1 MTLYML
7 MPFKPRRLLAFI
19 LPVLLLC
26 MMGVGANSASGAA
39 SAGPGWAI
47 KSVALPSNFSAADNA
62 FCEGISQQCD
72 TYQVTATNVGTRPSV
87 EGDLVTMKDQL
98 PSGIVVKK
106 IEHAKAFKPGHI
118 GEAEPLECR
127 GEPGSSS
134 VECTYPYSLPPGGVM
149 TFAIEVTVAGSVPA
163 TVTNVAEVEGGG
175 AGTVATSEPST
186 APNTVNREATSF
198 GLQDFSV
205 GVYGPNGAS
214 EAQAGDHPGAVTTTI
229 DYATKPDLEAEAY
242 LRFLPVQE
250 ARTEIVDLPLGFV
263 GDPLAAAQ
271 CPESTLY
278 NSGQGYF
285 TPCPAG
291 SQVGVVGI
299 ESEGSFNEDGG
310 LGKIYN
316 MVPEPGYPALFGFE
330 LLGTSVYLRPR
341 VIPTPSGYALSVAV
355 PDVPRAVQEKITG
368 VTITFFGDPA
378 EQDGGSGSPA
388 AFFTNPSDCAS
399 GPLKATFEMDSW
411 VDPGRWVS
419 KTTSPSYETTMY
431 EASPG
436 QGVSGCNLLQFNPT
450 IEVAPEETQA
460 DTPSG
465 YEVVLRVP
473 QAPNLA
479 PVLATP
485 DLKNASLTLP
495 EGVAVSPGAAD
506 GLVACQESGPEG
518 INITHD
524 WGPTGEQP
532 LDPAD
537 PEAMEIASDGLPHV
551 APGHCPL
558 TSQIG
563 TVQITTPLLAGPL
576 KGHVYVAQPLCGGVG
591 QPACSEAEAADGN
604 LFRLYL
610 EAEGSGVI
618 VKLEGRV
625 SVNPSTGQ
633 LTTTFKENPQLPFSE
648 LKLKLKGGPRAPLSN
663 PQSCGQATTT
673 SSLEPW
679 SAPES
684 GPAATPFSSFDV
696 SGCASPMGFSP
707 SFLAQ
712 TETPLAGAFSP
723 FTLTFSRKD
732 GEQDLSAITVQTPP
746 GLLGKVAGVPQ
757 CDEAQANAGTCG
769 PESQVG
775 TTTAGSGSGSAPL
788 YLPGRVYLTGPY
800 GGQPFGLSIVVPAV
814 AGPFNLGNVVVRAS
828 IAINPYTAAITAV
841 SGPLPQI
848 IDGVPTR
855 LQTVNVTLN
864 RPGFMFNP
872 TNCDAQAVTA
882 TIVSAQ
888 GASTN
893 VSTPFAA
900 AACDRLPFH
909 PDFSASTAGR
919 TSKALGA
926 SLNVKIASAG
936 IGQANI
942 AKVDVEIPKALPT
955 QLKTLNKA
963 CTEAQFDSNPAGCPP
978 ASNVAQVTVH
988 TPLLNSPLMG
998 PAYLVSHGGAAFPD
1012 VEMVLQGEGV
1022 ELVIDGHTQIKQGI
1036 TYSHFETVPDAP
1048 FTSFE
1053 FNSPQGELAL
1063 FAANGDLC
1071 DQKLVM
1077 PVTLT
1082 GQNGAVLK
1090 QNTPVEVEG
1099 CSNSLSVISSKV
1111 KKKTL
1116 TLSVYAPAAG
1126 KVTASGKGISTGAKT
1141 YSGREA
1147 LTFTLKQKQAGKL
1160 KTKIKLTFTP
1170 KSGKKQ
1176 AKSLTVKFKK

>member
-1 MTLYML
+1 
-7 MPFKPRRLLAFI
+7 
-19 LPVLLLC
+19 
-26 MMGVGANSASGAA
+26 MMGVAADSASAAA

-47 KSVALPSNFSAADNA
+47 KSVALPSNFSAADSA
-62 FCEGISQQCD
+62 PCEGIAQQCD

-87 EGDLVTMKDQL
+87 EGDPITVKDQL
-98 PSGIVVKK
+98 PAGIVVKR
-106 IEHAKAFKPGHI
+106 IENEEVREPGVV
-118 GEAEPLECR
+118 GEGGSFGCS
-127 GEPGSSS
+127 GGPGSSS
-134 VECTYPYSLPPGGVM
+134 VQCTYPYPLPPGGVM
-149 TFAIEVTVAGSVPA
+149 TFAIEVTVTGSVPA

-175 AGTVATSEPST
+175 AATVATSEPST
-186 APNTVNREATSF
+186 AQNTVNREAPSF

-214 EAQAGDHPGAVTTTI
+214 EAQAADHPGTVTTTI
-229 DYATKPDLEAEAY
+229 DYATELELEAESSGF
-242 LRFLPVQE
+242 RFQPVQE
-250 ARTEIVDLPLGFV
+250 AKTEIVDLPLGFV

-278 NSGQGYF
+278 NTGGGFF
-285 TPCPAG
+285 TPCPAA

-299 ESEGSFNEDGG
+299 ESEGRIKLEG
-310 LGKIYN
+310 LYN

-330 LLGTSVYLRPR
+330 LLGTSVYLRSR

-355 PDVPRAVQEKITG
+355 PDVPRAVQEKVTGITL
-368 VTITFFGDPA
+368 TLFGNPA
-378 EQDGGSGSPA
+378 ERDGGSGVPA

-465 YEVVLRVP
+465 YEVVLKVP

-485 DLKNASLTLP
+485 DLKNAVLTLP
-495 EGVAVSPGAAD
+495 EGVSISPGAAD

-551 APGHCPL
+551 APGHCPSK
-558 TSQIG
+558 SQIG
-563 TVQITTPLLAGPL
+563 TAEVTTPLLASPL
-576 KGHVYVAQPLCGGVG
+576 KGHVYVAQPLCGGAG
-591 QPACSEAEAADGN
+591 QPTCSDTEAADGN

-625 SVNPSTGQ
+625 SANPSTGQ

-648 LKLKLKGGPRAPLSN
+648 LKLELKGGPRAPLSN
-663 PQSCGQATTT
+663 PQSCGEARTT
-673 SSLEPW
+673 SVLEPW

-684 GPAATPFSSFDV
+684 GPAATPFSSFSV
-696 SGCASPMGFSP
+696 TGCASPMGFSP
-707 SFLAQ
+707 NFLAQ
-712 TETPLAGAFSP
+712 TESPLAGAFSP
-723 FTLTFSRKD
+723 FTLTFSRHD
-732 GEQDLSAITVQTPP
+732 GEQDLSGIAVQTPA
-746 GLLGKVAGVPQ
+746 GLLGKIAGVPQ
-757 CDEAQANAGTCG
+757 CPEAQANAGTCG
-769 PESQVG
+769 PESQIG
-775 TTTAGSGSGSAPL
+775 TTTVASGSGSEPL
-788 YLPGRVYLTGPY
+788 YLSGRVYLTGPY
-800 GGQPFGLSIVVPAV
+800 GGGPFGLSIVVPAV

-828 IAINPYTAAITAV
+828 IAINPHTAAITAV

-1077 PVTLT
+1077 PTTMT